1 MAWFRDEEST
11 SQMVSIIDE
20 YRNGSTSE
28 ELIAELAGLR
38 AVIAQLWLDVEPAQ
52 LQTLFLTPVG
62 DITIAMIKAGF
73 GKRLLDEQDQ
83 LARKQLAT
91 RARDFNQPDAPGVLF
106 AMLLFYPLDRVGF
119 KSTNGLPEWFADVLH
134 SI

>member
-11 SQMVSIIDE
+11 SQMSSIIQA
-20 YRNGSTSE
+20 YREGSTSE
-28 ELIAELAGLR
+28 EVIAELAGLR
-38 AVIAQLWLDVEPAQ
+38 AVVAQLWLDVEPAQ

-62 DITIAMIKAGF
+62 DITLGIIKAGF
-73 GKRLLDEQDQ
+73 GKILLDQQDQ
-83 LARKQLAT
+83 VARKQLAA

-119 KSTNGLPEWFADVLH
+119 KSTNGLPEWFAEVLH